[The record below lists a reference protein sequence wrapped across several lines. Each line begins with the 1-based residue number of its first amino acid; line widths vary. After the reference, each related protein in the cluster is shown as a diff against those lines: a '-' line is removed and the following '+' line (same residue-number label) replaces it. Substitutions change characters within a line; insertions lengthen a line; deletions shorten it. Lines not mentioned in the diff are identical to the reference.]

1 MLRFNS
7 PQFVTYTSVH
17 IRSTENNKN
26 NHERHIL
33 TEGLRQKVLHGLR
46 WAWKHAPSW
55 WDRNWNH
62 PPQAFLPVP
71 DDSRCAI
78 NISTYPHTVI
88 STYQPVIHFICHMPE
103 FMTWILGNPGSLG
116 AFIANWK
123 KRKNVQSV
131 DFINGFSNLFSPKME
146 SITINYKNVLTR
158 VNCLLYHFLCKRAF
172 LGSNLSFCTP
182 NGPKRAERLLGQVA

>member
-1 MLRFNS
+1 MLRCNS
-7 PQFVTYTSVH
+7 PQFVTYYTSDH

-78 NISTYPHTVI
+78 NISTYPHNVIHVI
-88 STYQPVIHFICHMPE
+88 STYPFHMPHARIHDLD
-103 FMTWILGNPGSLG
+103 FGKPRVSGSFHCELEKT
-116 AFIANWK
+116 K
-123 KRKNVQSV
+123 KPSISWFHQW
-131 DFINGFSNLFSPKME
+131 LFE
-146 SITINYKNVLTR
+146 SILSKNGKHYYEIQKCM
-158 VNCLLYHFLCKRAF
+158 NK
-172 LGSNLSFCTP
+172 
-182 NGPKRAERLLGQVA
+182 GPFHTG